1 MARRREAYAYVRPAS
16 EEEKDFPQ
24 VLNVAGTTVA
34 LKESSRRTREFTA
47 DGVYQDDQ
55 TRLLDDLS
63 GRLFAELKDHGN
75 VHMHVLG
82 ARGTGK
88 SRCLFG
94 ANGDEGLIERFADK
108 FYGQRNM
115 RGHAIIDVSIFDVA
129 DEVIYDLL
137 CPGRTGALRFSPTGG
152 PWVEG
157 LSRHL
162 AGNKE
167 EFASLL
173 KDALT
178 VKAASLLRKD
188 DLVSHLCIRC
198 MCSYDAEGGKDPP
211 AHEGTTTFV
220 ELASSIL
227 ESQSSDA
234 EEVPSVLRASL
245 ALSHMSSNIRVAA
258 AQVCSSALTYLLA
271 DGFCHTSLWLGCL
284 SPSTT
289 DLDINVSTLKT
300 LERVNHLTIAN
311 DWTLEPRCE
320 AAFYGSKSHPQEKPI
335 LARQRHLD
343 TVAYR
348 EERDEWLRD
357 VGVARAKQQGVQA
370 RRLQKTILV
379 HVSPD
384 PLTSGRLFIPI
395 KDVVYFGSSLDTIPE
410 DCRKIKLGRPEN
422 LPLHCVI
429 QKRGDMILLDVNAN
443 ATVCVNGVKVTGSHA
458 VKDGDLVLMGFG
470 CLFRV
475 CTSGN
480 DPDMDWREA
489 LRGLHSDLQL
499 SEGTPWEKQ
508 KEANLVFQIQH
519 MILEGNHISRTKGR
533 DVHYA
538 VQLSNTGPDEKQPCV
553 LVASG
558 SSEVTDTWTA
568 TKMLRRLCK
577 IKRNVA
583 EPDPFFDTPDHKL
596 IGVGFCA
603 LQSLIYL
610 MDITE
615 TCNIISFKGKAAGT
629 LSITVKPTLAD
640 SEQLVGEKH
649 LAHHLGKK
657 VELAITITQ
666 AMKLPRKLCASVYVR
681 TAFFLQQDGLSTPRY
696 PAATTSPYFGTS
708 FKVSQIITEDFLSY
722 LETGALELQVW
733 GRCCF

>member
-1 MARRREAYAYVRPAS
+1 MARREAYAYIRPPS

-24 VLNVAGTTVA
+24 VLNVEGTTIC
-34 LKESSRRTREFTA
+34 LKESSSRTRSLDVNKIYENE
-47 DGVYQDDQ
+47 Q
-55 TRLLDDLS
+55 TQLLDDLS
-63 GRLFAELKDHGN
+63 GRLFAQLKNEGD

-82 ARGTGK
+82 AHGTGK

-94 ANGDEGLIERFADK
+94 KDGDEGLMERFAAK

-129 DEVIYDLL
+129 DEGIYDLL
-137 CPGRTGALRFSPTGG
+137 CPGRVGILRFSPTGG

-167 EFASLL
+167 EFSTLL
-173 KDALT
+173 RDALA
-178 VKAASLLRKD
+178 VKAASLLNKD
-188 DLVSHLCIRC
+188 DMLAHLCVRC

-211 AHEGTTTFV
+211 AHEGTATFV
-220 ELASSIL
+220 EYASSIL
-227 ESQSSDA
+227 DTGDA
-234 EEVPSVLRASL
+234 GEVPSVLRASL
-245 ALSHMSSNIRVAA
+245 ALSHMSTNIRVAA
-258 AQVCSSALTYLLA
+258 AQVCSSALTYVLA
-271 DGFCHTSLWLGCL
+271 DSFCSKSIWLGCL
-284 SPSTT
+284 SPACT
-289 DLDINVSTLKT
+289 DLDVNITTLQT
-300 LERVNHLTIAN
+300 LEHVGHLTLNN
-311 DWTLEPRCE
+311 DWGNPSTTCE
-320 AAFYGSKSHPQEKPI
+320 AAFYGSTSHAEEKPI

-348 EERDEWLRD
+348 EERDDWLRD
-357 VGVARAKQQGVQA
+357 VGVARAKRQGVQA

-384 PLTSGRLFIPI
+384 PLLSGRLFVPL
-395 KDVVYFGSSLDTIPE
+395 KDVVYFGSELDMVPE
-410 DCRKIKLGRPEN
+410 DCRRITLLRKEIQ
-422 LPLHCVI
+422 PLHCII
-429 QKRGDMILLDVNAN
+429 QKRGDMLLVDVNAN
-443 ATVCVNGVKVTGSHA
+443 AIVCLNGEKITGSHCI
-458 VKDGDLVLMGFG
+458 KDGDVVLMGFG

-480 DPDMDWREA
+480 DTDVDWRGA
-489 LRGLHSDLQL
+489 AKGLYDDLTL
-499 SEGTPWEKQ
+499 SEGTPWEVM
-508 KEANLVFQIQH
+508 KEEKLVHELQQ
-519 MILEGNHISRTKGR
+519 MILEGNHISRKKER

-538 VQLSNTGPDEKQPCV
+538 VRVANTGPDETQPCV
-553 LVASG
+553 LVASA
-558 SSEVTDTWTA
+558 SSEVTDTWNA

-583 EPDPFFDTPDHKL
+583 DPDPYFDAPDHRL

-610 MDITE
+610 MDIAE

-629 LSITVKPTLAD
+629 LQISVKPTLAN

-657 VELAITITQ
+657 VELSITITQ

-681 TAFFLQQDGLSTPRY
+681 TAFFLQQDGLATPRY
-696 PAATTSPYFGTS
+696 PTATTSPYFGTS
-708 FKVSQIITEDFLSY
+708 FKVSQIITE
-722 LETGALELQVW
+722 GALELQVW

>member
-24 VLNVAGTTVA
+24 VLSVEGTTIC
-34 LKESSRRTREFTA
+34 LKESSRRTREVTV

-94 ANGDEGLIERFADK
+94 ANGDEGLIQRFADK
-108 FYGQRNM
+108 FYSQRNM
-115 RGHAIIDVSIFDVA
+115 RGHAIIDVSVFDVS

-137 CPGRTGALRFSPTGG
+137 CPGRTGTLRFSPTGG

-188 DLVSHLCIRC
+188 DPVSHLCIRC

-348 EERDEWLRD
+348 EERDDWLRE
-357 VGVARAKQQGVQA
+357 VGVARAQRRGV
-370 RRLQKTILV
+370 
-379 HVSPD
+379 
-384 PLTSGRLFIPI
+384 
-395 KDVVYFGSSLDTIPE
+395 
-410 DCRKIKLGRPEN
+410 
-422 LPLHCVI
+422 
-429 QKRGDMILLDVNAN
+429 
-443 ATVCVNGVKVTGSHA
+443 
-458 VKDGDLVLMGFG
+458 
-470 CLFRV
+470 
-475 CTSGN
+475 
-480 DPDMDWREA
+480 
-489 LRGLHSDLQL
+489 
-499 SEGTPWEKQ
+499 
-508 KEANLVFQIQH
+508 
-519 MILEGNHISRTKGR
+519 
-533 DVHYA
+533 
-538 VQLSNTGPDEKQPCV
+538 
-553 LVASG
+553 
-558 SSEVTDTWTA
+558 
-568 TKMLRRLCK
+568 
-577 IKRNVA
+577 
-583 EPDPFFDTPDHKL
+583 
-596 IGVGFCA
+596 
-603 LQSLIYL
+603 
-610 MDITE
+610 
-615 TCNIISFKGKAAGT
+615 
-629 LSITVKPTLAD
+629 
-640 SEQLVGEKH
+640 
-649 LAHHLGKK
+649 
-657 VELAITITQ
+657 
-666 AMKLPRKLCASVYVR
+666 
-681 TAFFLQQDGLSTPRY
+681 
-696 PAATTSPYFGTS
+696 
-708 FKVSQIITEDFLSY
+708 
-722 LETGALELQVW
+722 
-733 GRCCF
+733 

>member
-1 MARRREAYAYVRPAS
+1 MARREAYAYIRPAS

-24 VLNVAGTTVA
+24 VLKVEGSTVT
-34 LKESSRRTREFTA
+34 LKESSSRTRSLA
-47 DGVYQDDQ
+47 VDGVYQSDQ
-55 TRLLDDLS
+55 TQLLDDLS
-63 GRLFAELKDHGN
+63 GRLFAQLKNEGD

-82 ARGTGK
+82 ATGTGK

-94 ANGDEGLIERFADK
+94 KDGEEGLIERWADK
-108 FYGQRNM
+108 FYSQRNM
-115 RGHAIIDVSIFDVA
+115 RGHAIIDLQIFDVS

-152 PWVEG
+152 PWVDG

-167 EFASLL
+167 EFSSLL

-188 DLVSHLCIRC
+188 DMISHLCIRC

-234 EEVPSVLRASL
+234 EEVPSVLRASTAL
-245 ALSHMSSNIRVAA
+245 AHMSSNIRVAA
-258 AQVCSSALTYLLA
+258 AQVCSSALTYILA

-289 DLDINVSTLKT
+289 DLDVNVNTLKT
-300 LERVNHLTIAN
+300 LERVDRLTIAN

-320 AAFYGSKSHPQEKPI
+320 AAFYGSKSHPSEKPI

-370 RRLQKTILV
+370 RRLQKTILL
-379 HVSPD
+379 HVSSD
-384 PLTSGRLFIPI
+384 ALTSGRLFIPL

-410 DCRKIKLGRPEN
+410 DCRRITLGRPEI

-429 QKRGDMILLDVNAN
+429 QKRGDMILLDANAN

-480 DPDMDWREA
+480 DTDIDWREA
-489 LRGLHSDLQL
+489 LQGLHTDLTL
-499 SEGTPWEKQ
+499 SEGTPWERISEEKLVDELQ
-508 KEANLVFQIQH
+508 QMTIVGNNIARSKE
-519 MILEGNHISRTKGR
+519 R

-538 VQLSNTGPDEKQPCV
+538 VQLANTGPDERAPCV
-553 LVASG
+553 LVASA
-558 SSEVTDTWTA
+558 SSEVTDLWNA
-568 TKMLRRLCK
+568 GKMLRRLCK
-577 IKRNVA
+577 IRRSVE
-583 EPDPFFDTPDHKL
+583 EPDPFFDAPDHKL

-629 LSITVKPTLAD
+629 LQISVKPTLAN
-640 SEQLVGEKH
+640 SEQLVGEKN
-649 LAHHLGKK
+649 LAYHLGKK
-657 VELAITITQ
+657 VELNITITQ
-666 AMKLPRKLCASVYVR
+666 AMKLPRKLCSSVYVR

-696 PAATTSPYFGTS
+696 PTATTSPYFGTS